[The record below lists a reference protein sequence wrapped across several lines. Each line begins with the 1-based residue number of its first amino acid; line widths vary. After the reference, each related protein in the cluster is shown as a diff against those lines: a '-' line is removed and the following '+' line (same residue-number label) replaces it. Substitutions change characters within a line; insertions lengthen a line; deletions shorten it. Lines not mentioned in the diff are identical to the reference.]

1 MAEYSSY
8 ITLAFSILFGVFM
21 FFGFIWGII
30 RGLKKTA
37 GRGIFLLVTSILL
50 IFLSVPITNLILKIK
65 IDCNIST
72 PEMELIGSYN
82 LAEIL
87 TAYLKNLIGADF
99 IAKYPDFASLIINFG
114 IILINA
120 LVFLILFWLL
130 KWFLLPLNSLFTK
143 LIFFRPK
150 YEIIEDENGKKKK
163 KKIKPAKYE
172 MVEGK
177 NGKQK
182 KKKIKPKKQRLLG
195 GLVGI
200 AVGFVVT
207 FNTMIPLWGVL
218 DIAETIDSVKIENL
232 ADETTDVHELTEGTI
247 TDLSDAYR
255 ASAMGFATKYTG
267 LEYLGLLG
275 FDGVTT
281 AKFDDERITL
291 RHEVK
296 AIVNTIDEADKLFG
310 KFKTYQ
316 EDNFKSITQ
325 EELDSLLGQIGN
337 LVDKCK
343 EVKLVDCLAD
353 YVLPLACSYMLKSE
367 TEFTSNEAIDEMI
380 KDTLK
385 VLIEKSGINIMD
397 EINALLDIAKYTSE
411 QGLLIKVIKGDTS
424 NPLELLD
431 GLEDDFAK
439 NLMTKVFALQTVDTT
454 ITHILNIGLTYA
466 DQLLEFGYKSDDLT
480 KENVENGITNILDAT
495 FKLAKS
501 FDSESSMYITFDSLK
516 PLGKLMDTIKSSG
529 LINTETYDNI
539 MDFTAEKLRE
549 MADEMVPS
557 EFVDVFSNQIAD
569 GVKNISN
576 WEAEMTAISEA
587 TNVLRAK
594 EGGFIGEVKE
604 GFDLRQGT
612 SMHFEL
618 NETTIQT
625 LGKALDKLE
634 GTTLFGSPLEQSV
647 NKDDVATY
655 VGTTITK
662 LVASICDYIND
673 DIIGDDETLGGFKR
687 VVSSIRENTITA
699 GHVHSTYEATNGTVY
714 TGNTTFFENEFK
726 EVAPLIVELGKILT
740 NDEGENSNFSVSLG
754 EALDKAKTSTL
765 LGNNTTLIMVE
776 ETLNLVSDA
785 MLGSDF
791 EYNDGTTSE
800 QRTDDKI
807 YELFEGIKEKLNS
820 TEIKTLCMNDAN
832 FWATEIE
839 SYIALKDVA
848 EKASNLDSNS
858 NLSELGE
865 KLDNVYA
872 CRTIPK
878 DKLNGVLTFSIRQL
892 KTNELTGINSVIDK
906 LIDDIADAI
915 ENETFSNTTENY
927 YKDYWKIELGHID
940 SLKNTNFTIN
950 DDDKSTTD
958 VNENLESY
966 KNIGRSL
973 DKVLNGY
980 DTTRAS
986 YLINREMVAN
996 LMSGAIDT
1004 MKDDITKG
1012 FTDTTIKTAV
1022 ETAIDSISTEIK
1034 NKKADTT
1041 LSYETELSYIA
1052 NLANIKISNDVF
1064 KNMTSLQAL
1073 GKELD
1078 KIAYA
1083 KTTDNTSY
1091 DDSQNSKII
1100 TRSTIGTLIC
1110 DIMPIAK
1117 SGNTEPTNVDKTI
1130 DAIITN
1136 TKTVVASDT
1145 VLSWET
1151 ELAPMSNLIKL
1162 KDTEVKKAD
1171 IEMSG
1176 VDLGED
1182 GKFTDEQL
1190 NDNVLIDSIA
1200 KTLDEIAFNNDGSK
1214 YTQNSLLIT
1223 RSILKDLVAGF
1234 LADSK
1239 AEGEADED
1247 KITNAIID
1255 NTTGK
1260 INTTDTFD
1268 TGTNGSGTNVIR
1280 QKKSFNTFKEA
1291 FTELLIVNKQINNM
1305 KSDFS
1310 DSVDISTMDASKASS
1325 LDTMLNKW
1333 QSNLICGV
1341 STTKDV
1347 AILLLKN
1354 IKSSMNNKSSNAF
1367 ESTEVG
1373 KYVDALI
1380 ARYTNDKAT
1389 KENYIL
1395 KTPGDNVDKLTSD
1408 GNAKNDSN
1416 EYIYSCPFERIVNVY
1431 NPNNTNG
1438 SENKTISGGG
1448 SGSGI
1453 AKL

>member
-1 MAEYSSY
+1 MNIIYYIIGDIIMAEYSSY

-37 GRGIFLLVTSILL
+37 GRGIFLLITSILL

-65 IDCNIST
+65 INCDIVDGD
-72 PEMELIGSYN
+72 MELVGSYN

-99 IAKYPDFASLIINFG
+99 ITKYPDFASLIINFG

-130 KWFLLPLNSLFTK
+130 KFLLFPLNAIFTK
-143 LIFFRPK
+143 LVFFRPK
-150 YEIIEDENGKKKK
+150 YEIIQDENGKKKK

-172 MVEGK
+172 IIEGK

-182 KKKIKPKKQRLLG
+182 KKKIKPKKHRLLG

-218 DIAETIDSVKIENL
+218 DIAETIDSIKVEHMS
-232 ADETTDVHELTEGTI
+232 EEPTDVHELTEGVI

-281 AKFDDERITL
+281 AKFDGERITL
-291 RHEVK
+291 RSEVK

-310 KFKTYQ
+310 QFKIYQ
-316 EDNFKSITQ
+316 EDNFASITQ
-325 EELDSLLGQIGN
+325 EQLDSLLAQIGN

-367 TEFTSNEAIDEMI
+367 MELTSNETIDAMI
-380 KDTLK
+380 RDTLK
-385 VLIEKSGINIMD
+385 VLIEKSGINVMD
-397 EINALLDIAKYTSE
+397 EINSLLDIAKYTSE

-424 NPLELLD
+424 NPLELIN

-466 DQLLEFGYKSDDLT
+466 GQLLEFGCESDNLT

-495 FKLAKS
+495 FKLAKT
-501 FDSESSMYITFDSLK
+501 FDAESSMYITFDSLK
-516 PLGKLMDTIKSSG
+516 PLGKLMDTVKSSG
-529 LINTETYDNI
+529 LINTTTYDNI
-539 MDFTAEKLRE
+539 MDFTTKKLRE

-557 EFVDVFSNQIAD
+557 QFVDVFGNQIVN

-576 WEAEMTAISEA
+576 WEAEMTAISDA
-587 TNVLRAK
+587 IDVLRAK

-604 GFDLRQGT
+604 GFELRQGM

-647 NKDDVATY
+647 SADDTTTY
-655 VGTTITK
+655 VGTTVTK

-673 DIIGDDETLGGFKR
+673 EFIGDDETLGGFKR
-687 VVSSIRENTITA
+687 VVSSIKENTIKA
-699 GHVHSTYEATNGTVY
+699 GHVHFAYTAEDGTAY
-714 TGNTTFFENEFK
+714 GGNLTFFENEFK
-726 EVAPLIVELGKILT
+726 EIAPLIIELGDILT
-740 NDEGENSNFSVSLG
+740 GDNSDLTVALG

-765 LGNNTTLIMVE
+765 LGNDTTLIMVE
-776 ETLNLVSDA
+776 ETLDLVSDG

-791 EYNDGTTSE
+791 EYNDGTVSE
-800 QRTDDKI
+800 QTTEDKI
-807 YELFEGIKEKLNS
+807 YELFEGIKEKLNE
-820 TEIKTLCMNDAN
+820 TATKEACEDDAN
-832 FWATEIE
+832 FWATEMA

-848 EKASNLDSNS
+848 EKANNLTSSS

-865 KLDNVYA
+865 NLDKVYA

-878 DKLNGVLTFSIRQL
+878 DKLNGVLVFSIRQL
-892 KTNELTGINSVIDK
+892 KTNELTGINSVIDT

-915 ENETFSNTTENY
+915 EKETFSNTTENY

-940 SLKNTNFTIN
+940 NLKNTDFTIN
-950 DDDKSTTD
+950 DDDESTTD
-958 VNENLESY
+958 VDENLESY
-966 KNIGRSL
+966 KTIGRSL

-980 DTTRAS
+980 ETTRAS

-996 LMSGAIDT
+996 LMSGAIGT

-1012 FTDTTIKTAV
+1012 FTDNTIKNAIGN
-1022 ETAIDSISTEIK
+1022 AIDSISTEIT
-1034 NKKADTT
+1034 NKKAYTT
-1041 LSYETELSYIA
+1041 LSYETELGYIGT
-1052 NLANIKISNDVF
+1052 LANIEITSNVF
-1064 KNMTSLQAL
+1064 DNIASLQAL
-1073 GKELD
+1073 GKKLD
-1078 KIAYA
+1078 EIAYNKNTT
-1083 KTTDNTSY
+1083 KTNY
-1091 DDSQNSKII
+1091 DDTLNSKII
-1100 TRSTIGTLIC
+1100 TRSTIGKLIC

-1117 SGNTEPTNVDKTI
+1117 SGNTEPTNVDNTI
-1130 DAIITN
+1130 DAIITR
-1136 TKTVVASDT
+1136 TSAIVTADT

-1151 ELAPMSNLIKL
+1151 ELAPMSNLINL
-1162 KDTEVKKAD
+1162 KNTTVSKDD

-1176 VDLGED
+1176 ATLGSD
-1182 GKFTDEQL
+1182 DKFTDEQL
-1190 NDNVLIDSIA
+1190 NDNILINSIA
-1200 KTLDEIAFNNDGSK
+1200 KTLDDIAFNNDGSK
-1214 YTQNSLLIT
+1214 YTTNSLLIT

-1234 LADSK
+1234 LEDSK
-1239 AEGEADED
+1239 ATGDSDAD

-1268 TGTNGSGTNVIR
+1268 TGTSGGGSYVTNS
-1280 QKKSFNTFKEA
+1280 KEYFNTFKEA
-1291 FTELLIVNKQINNM
+1291 FTELLVVNKQINNM
-1305 KSDFS
+1305 KNNFS
-1310 DSVDISTMDASKASS
+1310 DSVDISTMDASIAEK
-1325 LDTMLNKW
+1325 LDTMLGNW
-1333 QSNLICGV
+1333 QSNLICGT

-1347 AILLLKN
+1347 AVLLLKN
-1354 IKSSMNNKSSNAF
+1354 IKSSMNTKTESASIKF
-1367 ESTEVG
+1367 EATEVG

-1380 ARYTNDKAT
+1380 DRYTTSSTT
-1389 KENYIL
+1389 KESYAS
-1395 KTPGDNVDKLTSD
+1395 KDSGDNTDKLTTD
-1408 GNAKNDSN
+1408 GDAKSDSN
-1416 EYIYSCPFERIVNVY
+1416 EYLWNCPFERIVNVY
-1431 NPNNTNG
+1431 NPTT
-1438 SENKTISGGG
+1438 S
-1448 SGSGI
+1448 
-1453 AKL
+1453 A